1 MSFLREIKRRKIFQV
16 AAVYTVVAW
25 LLIQIVATVEGPLNL
40 PDWFD
45 TMVIVL
51 LAVGFP
57 ITLVISWAF
66 NLTPEGLVKEGN
78 ADVSGHGAGR
88 RIEHVLMGLLAV
100 AVVFLLV
107 DNYVLDDRPEPE
119 TVAEVLQT
127 AESADD
133 VDAATA
139 LPDVLP
145 NSIAVLPFAN
155 LSPDPDN
162 AFFAAGIHESILNQL
177 AKISSLAVIART
189 SVLQYAKDPP
199 PIPEIAAA
207 LRVQTILEGSV
218 RYADDRVV
226 ITAQLIDGVS
236 GAHRWSEQFD
246 HEFANVLAIQSEVAV
261 DIAQALRLQMLP
273 AEKARIERPPT
284 VSSEAFEH
292 YLRALSLPDWALF
305 PEYRPAYIDSLE
317 RAIRIDPA
325 FADAFAALA
334 HGYYSRGDR
343 ELAAETARR
352 AIDLNPTEGRAYDVL
367 GVVIRN
373 YATRLDEARTAAE
386 RAVELSPNDPWI
398 LTNYAALLAEAFSE
412 YDEAIRVGKRAIAV
426 DPDGALPCPC
436 GGVYGRQGHVYLEA
450 GELDA
455 AAAHLQEAIQ
465 HEPDVYLLL
474 MNLAI
479 VDYRRGDR
487 QAARDNLERAVGLM
501 SARASFRLGY
511 AAHLFG
517 LLGEPERAIE
527 ILARQD
533 EDRAKL
539 GGRAWRPLGWA
550 ALGTRDKDRA
560 LHEWTMTVTG
570 YLDENR
576 PVSPGRIGRFRD
588 NWLNDP
594 ILEEPEFLELRRRLG
609 FRG

>member
-1 MSFLREIKRRKIFQV
+1 MSFLGEIKRRKIFQV
-16 AAVYTVVAW
+16 AAVYAVVAW
-25 LLIQIVATVEGPLNL
+25 LLIQIVATVEEPLNL

-66 NLTPEGLVKEGN
+66 NLTPEGLVKEGG
-78 ADVSGHGAGR
+78 ASPSEYSAGR
-88 RIEHVLMGLLAV
+88 RIEQVLMGLLAL
-100 AVVFLLV
+100 AVVFLLI
-107 DNYVLDDRPEPE
+107 DNYVLDDRPKPEPVSDASQ
-119 TVAEVLQT
+119 TV
-127 AESADD
+127 ESAAN
-133 VDAATA
+133 AATA
-139 LPDVLP
+139 VPDVLP

-199 PIPEIAAA
+199 PIPDIAAA
-207 LRVQTILEGSV
+207 LRVQTVLEGSV
-218 RYADDRVV
+218 RYADGQVV
-226 ITAQLIDGVS
+226 ITAQLIDGSS
-236 GAHRWSEQFD
+236 GAHMWSEQFD

-261 DIAQALRLQMLP
+261 DIARALRLEMLP
-273 AEKARIERPPT
+273 AERARIEQPPT
-284 VSSEAFEH
+284 VSWQAFEH

-325 FADAFAALA
+325 FADAYAALA

-343 ELAAETARR
+343 ELAAETARM
-352 AIDLNPTEGRAYDVL
+352 AIELNPTEGRAYDVL

-373 YATRLDEARTAAE
+373 YATRLDEARAAAE

-398 LTNYAALLAEAFSE
+398 LTNYAALLAEAYSE

-436 GGVYGRQGHVYLEA
+436 GGVYGRQGSVYLEA
-450 GELDA
+450 GDFDA
-455 AAAHLQEAIQ
+455 AATHLQEAMRY
-465 HEPDVYLLL
+465 EPDAYLLP

-479 VDYRRGDR
+479 VEYSRGDR
-487 QAARDNLERAVGLM
+487 RAAKDNLEKAVGLM
-501 SARASFRLGY
+501 SAGSSFRLGY
-511 AAHLFG
+511 VAYLYG
-517 LLGEPERAIE
+517 LLGEPERAAE

-533 EDRAKL
+533 QDLAGR
-539 GGRAWRPLGWA
+539 GGNAWRPLGWT
-550 ALGTRDKDRA
+550 ALGTRDKERA
-560 LHEWTMTVTG
+560 LREWTVTVIG
-570 YLDENR
+570 YLDEGR
-576 PVSPGRIGRFRD
+576 AVSPGRIGRFRD

-594 ILEEPEFLELRRRLG
+594 MLEEPEFLELRRRLV
-609 FRG
+609 R